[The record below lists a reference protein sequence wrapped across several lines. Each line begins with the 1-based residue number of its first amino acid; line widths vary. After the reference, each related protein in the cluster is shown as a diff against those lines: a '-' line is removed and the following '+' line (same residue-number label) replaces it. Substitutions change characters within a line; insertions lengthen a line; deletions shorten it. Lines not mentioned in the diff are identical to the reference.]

1 MYSQKEGMLRS
12 EYIDPFLLSMT
23 YLPEN
28 NGMPELE
35 DAFKIRI

>member
-12 EYIDPFLLSMT
+12 EWTDPFLLNT
-23 YLPEN
+23 TCLPES

-35 DAFKIRI
+35 DAFRIRI